1 METSLY
7 NHLKNVNP
15 NWTSKSRIY
24 GEAVESWVEKNIQ
37 CDCLG
42 SYIIQKANYKSID
55 GICNNCQKK
64 IQIKASKNIFKPNKS
79 NFLKIMGAEYKTTLK
94 SIKEMDWDLI
104 LVSYEEKTN
113 DIHQVLRITS
123 KNINE
128 ECVIPRT
135 KLKETARRAG
145 WQGCYLSFNWSHVEV
160 IF

>member
-1 METSLY
+1 MVS
-7 NHLKNVNP
+7 V
-15 NWTSKSRIY
+15 
-24 GEAVESWVEKNIQ
+24 
-37 CDCLG
+37 
-42 SYIIQKANYKSID
+42 IIV
-55 GICNNCQKK
+55 KK

-113 DIHQVLRITS
+113 NIHQVLRITS

-128 ECVIPRT
+128 ECVIPRA

-145 WQGCYLSFNWSHVEV
+145 WQGCYLLFNWRHVEV